1 MALPAQIEAGV
12 VDLTLFSQIADKVTY
27 RIEDSG
33 LPPMFRP
40 TLVLT
45 TKPNRA
51 GTNVN
56 VTIKLLRPI
65 TAVINGNLSAL
76 NTRVTALSYTSLQNT
91 TDSTAGADLDIM
103 IAAITA
109 LKSQVTE
116 GRAS

>member
-1 MALPAQIEAGV
+1 MALPAKIEAGV

-27 RIEDSG
+27 RIEDTD

-56 VTIKLLRPI
+56 VTLKLLRPI
-65 TAVINGNLSAL
+65 TAEVNGNLVAL
-76 NTRVTALSYTSLQNT
+76 NNRVTALSYTSLQNT

-109 LKSQVTE
+109 LKSQVSE

>member
-1 MALPAQIEAGV
+1 MALPAQIEAGIF
-12 VDLTLFSQIADKVTY
+12 DLTLFSQTADKVTY
-27 RIEDSG
+27 RIEDTA

-40 TLVLT
+40 TLVLS

-56 VTIKLLRPI
+56 VTLKLLRPI
-65 TAVINGNLSAL
+65 TAEINGSLTAL
-76 NTRVTALSYTSLQNT
+76 NNRVTALSYTSLQNT

-109 LKSQVTE
+109 LKPQVTE